1 MPLGLHD
8 VTVPGMRCSEFS
20 SSGGGMTPRNGVPAV
35 EAEMYCTVLRIG
47 KVKPHMI
54 LGLGTIMLSPNG
66 ETWTRRSSNNLKE
79 ATCPKPLM
87 AGVFVSFELSSNQP
101 RRGCISRST
110 VVIHLASTVPQD
122 LMSGSTD
129 LCKEARYLH
138 KYSPQWSHRLFRST
152 NRNPFQPNFPA
163 LRLLRNVGAVGR
175 GFQDSDS
182 RICWWCFETF
192 CQRHLISK
200 WLMSYKNSR
209 WRECPI

>member
-1 MPLGLHD
+1 
-8 VTVPGMRCSEFS
+8 
-20 SSGGGMTPRNGVPAV
+20 
-35 EAEMYCTVLRIG
+35 
-47 KVKPHMI
+47 
-54 LGLGTIMLSPNG
+54 
-66 ETWTRRSSNNLKE
+66 
-79 ATCPKPLM
+79 M

-129 LCKEARYLH
+129 LCNEARYLH

-182 RICWWCFETF
+182 RICCEPVMFRNILSETSDIKVAYVLQKF
-192 CQRHLISK
+192 QMKRMPHLGAWDTRFGVMVACWGVATPVTSQ
-200 WLMSYKNSR
+200 
-209 WRECPI
+209 